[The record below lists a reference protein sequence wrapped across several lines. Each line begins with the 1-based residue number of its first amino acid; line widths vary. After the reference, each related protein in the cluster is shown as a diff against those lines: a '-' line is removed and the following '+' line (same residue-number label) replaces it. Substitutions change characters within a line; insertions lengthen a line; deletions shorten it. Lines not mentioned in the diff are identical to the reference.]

1 MKRVLSMLLMVIMLA
16 SLFSS
21 FSVFAADEVAGE
33 EPEQKNAEIEVKNKT
48 GFASQAVTVAISI
61 DNAKELS
68 AATLKIEYDK
78 ALELLSV
85 ENGAF
90 FSNMAPSAIYAQ
102 DVNGIN
108 GEYTYVG
115 YGNGDNI
122 DKTRGTIVTLT
133 FKLPDN
139 AKFGNSYQVK
149 VVSNKSSLITGIDG
163 HCEFSVIDGKISAL
177 ASTACSTHS
186 FSEYTV
192 ISQKASYTKTAY
204 KYRTCTKCN
213 VAEVVKADATEVKNV
228 FTYEGVAINYTGK
241 PSGIAP
247 VFTVDKSLSFTA
259 SRIEASQKGTK
270 VDAGII
276 VYKNGEYYTEEIF
289 FGDSTTISL
298 NENNKL
304 FIKIE
309 NESVFAK
316 FEFKA
321 YIRITDTETKDQRYI
336 YTTATYK
343 DKEQISIVDVVRGL
357 KINVYPKEDREYLNK
372 VLNGMVQ

>member
-115 YGNGDNI
+115 YGNGDNQ
-122 DKTRGTIVTLT
+122 
-133 FKLPDN
+133 N
-139 AKFGNSYQVK
+139 
-149 VVSNKSSLITGIDG
+149 
-163 HCEFSVIDGKISAL
+163 
-177 ASTACSTHS
+177 
-186 FSEYTV
+186 
-192 ISQKASYTKTAY
+192 
-204 KYRTCTKCN
+204 
-213 VAEVVKADATEVKNV
+213 
-228 FTYEGVAINYTGK
+228 
-241 PSGIAP
+241 
-247 VFTVDKSLSFTA
+247 
-259 SRIEASQKGTK
+259 
-270 VDAGII
+270 
-276 VYKNGEYYTEEIF
+276 
-289 FGDSTTISL
+289 
-298 NENNKL
+298 
-304 FIKIE
+304 
-309 NESVFAK
+309 
-316 FEFKA
+316 
-321 YIRITDTETKDQRYI
+321 
-336 YTTATYK
+336 
-343 DKEQISIVDVVRGL
+343 
-357 KINVYPKEDREYLNK
+357 
-372 VLNGMVQ
+372 